1 MISKLKFLMIAAVI
15 LLGILALYW
24 IIKPSDQPP
33 GESVL
38 PTPVPTA
45 AVKAETKEN
54 FEYSAK
60 LQTETNALLPL
71 FGKMPPVPV
80 FLKDEIINKQGS
92 NTERGVAYA
101 ACENKNQP
109 TIFVK
114 KVFFE
119 KANRKQLVNIL
130 KHELTHAYFCRQG
143 IQEGHD
149 ANFRKKFTEV
159 GGFGN

>member
-1 MISKLKFLMIAAVI
+1 M
-15 LLGILALYW
+15 LGILALYW
-24 IIKPSDQPP
+24 IIKPAEQPIAAN
-33 GESVL
+33 VL
-38 PTPVPTA
+38 PSPLPTA
-45 AVKAETKEN
+45 AVKTETKEN
-54 FEYSAK
+54 FERSAK
-60 LQTETNALLPL
+60 LQTETDALLPL
-71 FGKMPPVPV
+71 FGKMPQVPV

-92 NTERGVAYA
+92 STERGVAYT

-114 KVFFE
+114 KVFYE
-119 KANRKQLVNIL
+119 KTNRKQLVNIL

-143 IQEGHD
+143 VQEGHD

>member
-1 MISKLKFLMIAAVI
+1 MKKFLLFFALAALI
-15 LLGILALYW
+15 LLGIFALYW
-24 IIKPSDQPP
+24 IIKPTDQPI
-33 GESVL
+33 SANVL
-38 PTPVPTA
+38 PAPLPTA
-45 AVKAETKEN
+45 AVKTVPTQN
-54 FEYSAK
+54 FERSAK

-71 FGKMPPVPV
+71 FGKMSPVPV

-92 NTERGVAYA
+92 STERGVAYT

-114 KVFFE
+114 KIFFE

-143 IQEGHD
+143 VQEGHD
-149 ANFRKKFTEV
+149 ARFRKKFTEV